1 MSTTQNICLIGGS
14 GFLGTELADQLSR
27 LGTDGK
33 QKNITVLTRDLRK
46 MRSLRVVPTLNV
58 EQVDPYDPEALTRA
72 FKDQDVVV
80 NLVGILNT
88 RVGRGGTFEDAHVTL
103 AENIVTAASSANTR
117 VIQVSSLHADA
128 ENGPS
133 EYLRTKGQAAD
144 ILKQSGL
151 PVTVF
156 CPSVMFGNS
165 DGLYT
170 RFANLL
176 QAMPFMPLACA
187 EARFAPVYVG
197 DVAKAIIDSIDDHA
211 SIGQS
216 YNLCGPEIFTLQE
229 IVQYTANVLE
239 IKRKIIP
246 LPNGIAK
253 IQAFMMELI
262 PGKPFSRDNYNSMK
276 IDSVCENSD
285 SLQPTSVSKIV
296 PTYLGKMNRQSRLQ
310 HYREMARRD
319 IPNE

>member
-1 MSTTQNICLIGGS
+1 MSKTQNICLIGGS

-27 LGTDGK
+27 DGSRRK
-33 QKNITVLTRDLRK
+33 ITVLTRDVRK

-72 FKDQDVVV
+72 FENQDIVI

-88 RVGRGGTFEDAHVTL
+88 SVGRGGTFEAAHVQL
-103 AENIVTAASSANTR
+103 AENIVTAARTHNNR
-117 VIQVSSLHADA
+117 IIQVSSLHADE

-133 EYLRTKGQAAD
+133 EYLRTKGKASN
-144 ILKQSGL
+144 ILMNSGL
-151 PVTVF
+151 PVTIF

-187 EARFAPVYVG
+187 DARFAPVYVG
-197 DVAKAIIDSIDDHA
+197 DVASAITAAIDDPET
-211 SIGQS
+211 IGQS
-216 YNLCGPEIFTLQE
+216 YNLCGPEVFTLKE
-229 IVQYTANVLE
+229 IVQYTTDVLE
-239 IKRKIIP
+239 INRKIIP

-253 IQAFMMELI
+253 IQAFMMELV
-262 PGKPFSRDNYNSMK
+262 PGKPFSRDNFNSMK
-276 IDSVCENSD
+276 VDSVCENSE
-285 SLQPTSVSKIV
+285 SQQPTSVGKIV

-319 IPNE
+319 IPTERH